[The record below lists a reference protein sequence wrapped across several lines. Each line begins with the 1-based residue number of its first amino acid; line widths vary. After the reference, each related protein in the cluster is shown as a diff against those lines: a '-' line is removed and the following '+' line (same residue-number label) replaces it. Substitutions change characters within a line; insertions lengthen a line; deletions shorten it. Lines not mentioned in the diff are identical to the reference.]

1 MLVEPYC
8 NHISRTS
15 LYPATEVV
23 EPYLRI
29 GVVDFMCVEHGAQLE
44 QTVQD
49 CACPAEEKMRHVCP
63 THIQEHPGVVKREGD
78 HVTVDGACLCC
89 SDIVWS
95 RFTIYNLGE
104 TKIRGGRERNDR
116 HTGRYSSM
124 RSNHAGHMSQFII
137 DIERSSRRPGWQMI
151 ERRTTAADEES

>member
-1 MLVEPYC
+1 MLVEPYR
-8 NHISRTS
+8 NHIPRTS

-23 EPYLRI
+23 EPYPRI
-29 GVVDFMCVEHGAQLE
+29 GVVDFVRVEYGAQLE

-49 CACPAEEKMRHVCP
+49 CACLTEEKMRHVCP
-63 THIQEHPGVVKREGD
+63 THIQEHPGVVKWEGN

-104 TKIRGGRERNDR
+104 TKIRGGREKNDR
-116 HTGRYSSM
+116 HTGRYLSM

-137 DIERSSRRPGWQMI
+137 DIKRSSRRPGWQMI
-151 ERRTTAADEES
+151 ERRTTAAGEES